1 MITLVEDVHSS
12 YQKHYGNPYKY
23 SFINFSKKTIDDINS
38 TFPKIKKFDYKLNPF
53 IYSVEF
59 FESIVAFKIDRT
71 LCYKNEL
78 LENNGFK
85 SDNTDTTL
93 DNGFINFRI
102 KFKYLYRYKI
112 IQKIERIIIKL
123 FYRYK
128 SKKLKNFFK

>member
-1 MITLVEDVHSS
+1 MV
-12 YQKHYGNPYKY
+12 
-23 SFINFSKKTIDDINS
+23 
-38 TFPKIKKFDYKLNPF
+38 
-53 IYSVEF
+53 
-59 FESIVAFKIDRT
+59 
-71 LCYKNEL
+71 
-78 LENNGFK
+78 FK